1 MPDTNQGWRSMDNN
15 DQGQNRRFVVNGV
28 AFTMVFVEGGSFRM
42 GCTESQ
48 LITNKSVNPPH
59 ILLEPDEVP
68 WHDVT
73 LSSCHIGQTPVTQ
86 ELWMAVMGE
95 NPSRYNGD
103 KRPVEC
109 VSWHDCQEFI
119 RRLNELTG
127 ERFRLPTEAEWEFA
141 ARGGNKSKDYR
152 YSGSNILND
161 VGWYWKNSGDITLE
175 CLNDQFSCSEDDVHF
190 DERYNIENMHCQ
202 THEVSAKSPNELG
215 IYDMSGNVFEWCN
228 DWFDGDYYMQSPKNN
243 PQGPEIG
250 QFRVMRGGSCFAS
263 VEDCRNAHRLCASP
277 DSRICN
283 VGFRLAL

>member
-1 MPDTNQGWRSMDNN
+1 MPDTNQGGRSMDNN

-48 LITNKSVNPPH
+48 LITNKSINPPH
-59 ILLEPDEVP
+59 ILLQPDEVP

-86 ELWMAVMGE
+86 ELWMAVMIE
-95 NPSRYNGD
+95 NPSRYNGY

-161 VGWYWKNSGDITLE
+161 VGWYWKNSGDNSL
-175 CLNDQFSCSEDDVHF
+175 DCSEDTFTCFEDDPRLDDYLFF
-190 DERYNIENMHCQ
+190 DKSKAY
-202 THEVSAKSPNELG
+202 THEVASKSPNELG
-215 IYDMSGNVFEWCN
+215 IYDMSGNVYEWCN
-228 DWFDGDYYMQSPKNN
+228 DWYDADYYTNCPKRN
-243 PQGPEIG
+243 PQGPDTG
-250 QFRVMRGGSCFAS
+250 TFRVNRGGSWVNA
-263 VEDCRNAHRLCASP
+263 VEGCRNAARSACSP
-277 DSRICN
+277 DSKYSNI
-283 VGFRLAL
+283 GLRLAL